1 MMDSNKRKE
10 LKVSAIRNGTV
21 IDHIP
26 SEKTFQVFKILNLEA
41 SNDPIYFGTSFES
54 KKYGK
59 KGIIKISN
67 KYFEDD
73 EISKVAMVAPTATL
87 IEIRDYEV
95 IRKEKVNLPEFIEKI
110 VVCFNPKCIT
120 NIEGIETRFRVIEDH
135 NGEMKLA
142 CHYCEKT
149 MKKENI
155 EFF

>member
-1 MMDSNKRKE
+1 MDNNKRKE

-26 SEKTFQVFKILNLEA
+26 SDKSFHVIRILNLE
-41 SNDPIYFGTSFES
+41 SSDNPIYFGTAFES

-67 KYFEDD
+67 KYFEDE
-73 EISKVAMVAPTATL
+73 EISKIAMVAPSATL
-87 IEIRDYEV
+87 IEISDYEV
-95 IRKEKVNLPEFIEKI
+95 TRKEKVHLPEHIDKI
-110 VVCFNPKCIT
+110 VKCFNPKCVT
-120 NIEGIETRFRVIEDH
+120 NIEGIETRFKVIKDH
-135 NGEMKLA
+135 KGEMKLA